1 MNEPNPPVNVAAAS
15 LVIQICLLFIA
26 YVTLWLL
33 SRGWSLRQAAKDSH
47 STLVAWLLIALVMIS
62 LGEDIYRIWGPL
74 LGKLT
79 LPSVPRDY
87 SFTAVFALDIIFAGL
102 LIVRTGGAKKS
113 PFTSILLLL
122 PSLAIFLREP
132 VGRFLFYS
140 IAVGVLY
147 VVLLRTSLRRQSA
160 DFDRSSYDA
169 PARQD
174 EDIDDQ
180 ATIWTNMS
188 CLALATLIGY
198 VSQP

>member
-1 MNEPNPPVNVAAAS
+1 MDQTQPVNLAAAS
-15 LVIQICLLFIA
+15 LVIQICLLLIA
-26 YVTLWLL
+26 YVTLGLL
-33 SRGWSLRQAAKDSH
+33 SRGYALRQAAKDSH
-47 STLVAWLLIALVMIS
+47 STLVAWLLVAFITLS
-62 LGEDIYRIWGPL
+62 LGEDFYRIWGGL
-74 LGKLT
+74 LGKLV
-79 LPSVPRDY
+79 LPAIPRDY
-87 SFTAVFALDIIFAGL
+87 SFTAVFVLDIIFTGL
-102 LIVRTGGAKKS
+102 LIMRTGGAKKS

-140 IAVGVLY
+140 IAVGLLY
-147 VVLLRTSLRRQSA
+147 VILLRRTLRKRSA

-180 ATIWTNMS
+180 ATVWTNIS